1 MTQFQDG
8 SPAPSGTTGLL
19 RAFLLCLAVIVV
31 FIAVD
36 LAFFA
41 EGASFKREG
50 GGLETA
56 SAVLYIVAAV
66 VFFTSAPAR
75 DWGRLFHV
83 PALMVLFAMRELDMD
98 KAFTPSGI
106 LSLRLYSG
114 DAALMTKLISGA
126 VALFAVF
133 VILRNVWFGARG
145 SWQALRAGHLW
156 PWFAVLAGALV
167 VGTKSVDGLGR
178 KMLDFGVVISEDLDA
193 TAALVEEVGEAFI
206 PVCAILAMLACWKR
220 RPR

>member
-1 MTQFQDG
+1 MTHDQDG
-8 SPAPSGTTGLL
+8 SVPAAGPTRLM
-19 RAFLLCLAVIVV
+19 RAFLLCLALIAV

-41 EGASFKREG
+41 NGASFKREG
-50 GGLETA
+50 GGLETV
-56 SAVLYIVAAV
+56 SAVLYGVAAV

-75 DWGRLFHV
+75 DWVRLFHV

-98 KAFTPSGI
+98 KAFTPSGV

-114 DAALMTKLISGA
+114 DAPLMTKLIAGL
-126 VALFAVF
+126 VAAFAVF
-133 VILRNVWFGARG
+133 VILRNVWFGMRG
-145 SWQALRAGHLW
+145 GWQALRAGRLW

-167 VGTKSVDGLGR
+167 VATKSVDGLGR
-178 KMLDFGVVISEDLDA
+178 KMLDFGIVISEDLDA
-193 TAALVEEVGEAFI
+193 TAALAEEVGEVFV

-220 RPR
+220 APQ